1 MRILTFILLLLILT
15 LMLTSY
21 SSSELSPDYNNILSR
36 LCASLKYH

>member
-15 LMLTSY
+15 PAFY
-21 SSSELSPDYNNILSR
+21 SSSELSPDYNSICR